1 MFTITESACAHLSTM
16 LAEAPADAVVRLSAN
31 NDSLSMY
38 LGNEQQGD
46 ETYEH
51 DGRTVLAVESEL
63 VGLLENAKIDV
74 EQTEEGPQLVLS
86 STQQT

>member
-1 MFTITESACAHLSTM
+1 MFTVTESACAHLSTL
-16 LAEAPADAVVRLSAN
+16 LAEAPNDAVVRLSAN

-51 DGRTVLAVESEL
+51 EGRVVLAVESDL
-63 VGLLENAKIDV
+63 VGKLDNTRIDV
-74 EQTEEGPQLVLS
+74 EQTEEGPQLVLAP
-86 STQQT
+86 TKT